1 MLESELT
8 FRLLDLNLLRVF
20 DAMMVEGSVA
30 GAAARL
36 SITPSAVSHALGRLR
51 LLFKD
56 PLFVRSAEGMQATPR
71 AAEIGGKVHEGLH
84 CLAGA
89 VTPGAFSP
97 ATSRRTF
104 TLACSAYVA
113 AVLLPGVI
121 ARMHAGAAGTRLAV
135 TAWGPA
141 VLDRFEAGQIDVLLG
156 DFRRTPIGCATE
168 ALFEDH
174 LVWALGRDYVLAPGA
189 PDRRLEFRSV
199 APEIADRVERENGF
213 ERRSGLE
220 DYCGLAVNPLDAMAQ
235 PAALDA
241 LPYAMIAPLVVKRS
255 DLAALMPRRL
265 AALFA
270 INLGLD
276 LMEPAGAASD
286 AQIRIAAVRHPEH
299 GRHPA
304 VAWLGEILREA
315 SAMLARV

>member
-1 MLESELT
+1 MLESDLT

-20 DAMMVEGSVA
+20 DAMMIEGSVA

-51 LLFKD
+51 VLFKD
-56 PLFVRSAEGMQATPR
+56 PLFVRSSEGMQATPR

-84 CLAGA
+84 LLEGA
-89 VTPGAFSP
+89 VAPIAFSA

-104 TLACSAYVA
+104 RVACSAYVA

-121 ARMHAGAAGTRLAV
+121 ARMHADAPGTQLAV

-156 DFRRTPIGCATE
+156 DFRRTPVGCAAE
-168 ALFEDH
+168 ALFEDR

-189 PDRRLEFRSV
+189 ADRLLELRSV
-199 APEIADRVERENGF
+199 APEIVDRVERESGF

-220 DYCGLAVNPLDAMAQ
+220 DYCGLAGNPLDAMAQ

-255 DLAALMPRRL
+255 DLVALMPRRL

-270 INLGLD
+270 ADLALD
-276 LMEPAGAASD
+276 LVEPAGLAVG

-299 GRHPA
+299 SRHPA
-304 VAWLGEILREA
+304 VAWFSEILRGA
-315 SAMLARV
+315 SMALERA